1 MPAPHLPT
9 LPPAVDR
16 EAVQSARLTALALL
30 LDALAACLVA
40 PVPAPNPAVELA
52 SRHLAKAVTTG
63 RSAVLLLHAGSWADA
78 AILTRAVI
86 EQLFAYR
93 WVVHD
98 PAQAATRAALGT
110 LKQAWANAQYLEA
123 LAAAAEGEDA
133 ARLAQAA
140 APYRAEASRL
150 LAALAE
156 ALGQSPAQVRRAAMA
171 RVSEKAVAVQV
182 DPRFSIPFA
191 HYSGFV
197 HSDDA
202 ALAWFGQQTGEA
214 VRFGL
219 VARPPHLPVAADL
232 HHALLAVVAA
242 VRPACPGLVDAPLQA
257 VLAAQAAWLA
267 AADRL
272 DPPRPT

>member
-1 MPAPHLPT
+1 VGDG
-9 LPPAVDR
+9 AV
-16 EAVQSARLTALALL
+16 AVAR
-30 LDALAACLVA
+30 LDALAQLLDAFEARLAA
-40 PVPAPNPAVELA
+40 PTPAPTPAADLA
-52 SRHLAKAVTTG
+52 LRHLAKALASG
-63 RSAVLLLHAGSWADA
+63 RSAVLLLRAGAWADA
-78 AILTRAVI
+78 AVLTRTVI

-123 LAAAAEGEDA
+123 LAAAAEVEDA

-156 ALGQSPAQVRRAAMA
+156 ALGLSPAQVRRAAMA

-202 ALAWFGQQTGEA
+202 ALAWFGQPMGEA

-219 VARPPHLPVAADL
+219 AARPPHLPVAADL

-242 VRPACPGLVDAPLQA
+242 VRPACPGLVDGSLQA
-257 VLAAQAAWLA
+257 VLEAHAAWLA

>member
-1 MPAPHLPT
+1 VDTL
-9 LPPAVDR
+9 LPPLSPDADR
-16 EAVQSARLTALALL
+16 DALQAARLAALEAL
-30 LDALAACLVA
+30 LDAVVARLAAPL
-40 PVPAPNPAVELA
+40 PASPPAADLA
-52 SRHLAKAVTTG
+52 LRHLAKALTSG
-63 RSAVLLLHAGSWADA
+63 RSAVLLLRAGAWADA
-78 AILTRAVI
+78 AVLTRAVI
-86 EQLFAYR
+86 EQLFTYR

-140 APYRAEASRL
+140 TPYRAEASRL
-150 LAALAE
+150 LGALSE
-156 ALGQSPAQVRRAAMA
+156 ALGLSPAQVRRAAMA

-202 ALAWFGQQTGEA
+202 ALAWFGEPADEA

-257 VLAAQAAWLA
+257 MLEAQAAWLA

-272 DPPRPT
+272 DPPRAT